1 MSGQR
6 NNQVEIDDKTREML
20 QNVTG
25 EAFPF
30 AGAFNIRLD
39 SGCAGRQNSANIQIA
54 PKTDKPG
61 IDIRISGSA
70 KGEKVLIPACVT
82 RTGIDDLVYND
93 FYVEEGADVVIVAG
107 CGVHA
112 DEGGEARHNGIH
124 RFFIGKGA
132 RVLYK
137 EKHLGSGRDIE
148 GVEEGADK
156 PYRKIDPVT
165 EAFLEDDAVFEMD
178 TVQIEGVD
186 ATSRVTKARVG
197 ARAKLIIRE
206 RILTSG
212 KQTATTDF
220 AVDME
225 GEDSASDIVSR
236 SVAKG
241 KSRQKLRMAINGHSR
256 CTGHA
261 ECDAILSGQG
271 TVLAEPA
278 LYAGHLDASLI
289 HEAAIGKIAGE
300 QITKL
305 RTFGLTEEEAESR
318 IIEGFLKG

>member
-1 MSGQR
+1 MGGQA
-6 NNQVEIDDKTREML
+6 NNQLEIGEETREML

-30 AGAFNIRLD
+30 TGAFNIRLD
-39 SGCAGRQNSANIQIA
+39 SGCAGRQNSANIEITS
-54 PKTDKPG
+54 KEDKPG
-61 IDIRISGSA
+61 INIKISGSA
-70 KGEKVLIPACVT
+70 RGEKVLIPACVT

-93 FYVEEGADVVIVAG
+93 FYVEAGADVVIVAG

-132 RVLYK
+132 HVLYK
-137 EKHLGSGRDIE
+137 EKHLGTGRDLE
-148 GVEEGADK
+148 GIEEGADK
-156 PYRKIDPVT
+156 PFRKIDPVT
-165 EAFLEDDAVFEMD
+165 EAFLEEGSVFEMD

-186 ATSRVTKARVG
+186 STSRVTKAKIG
-197 ARAKLIIRE
+197 ARAKLIIKE

-220 AVDME
+220 AVEME
-225 GEDSASDIVSR
+225 GEDSAADVVSR

-241 KSRQKLRMAINGHSR
+241 SSRQKLRMVINGNSR
-256 CTGHA
+256 CTGHS

-278 LYAGHLDASLI
+278 LYAGHIDASLI